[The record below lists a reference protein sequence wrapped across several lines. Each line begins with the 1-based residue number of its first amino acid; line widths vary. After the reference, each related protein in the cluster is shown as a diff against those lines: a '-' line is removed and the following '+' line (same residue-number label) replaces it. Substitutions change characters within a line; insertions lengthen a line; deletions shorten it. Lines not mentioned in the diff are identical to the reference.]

1 MLFKSHRP
9 RPIVNYHAYRPHP
22 VLHMAEKEGQFELLA
37 SCTIGGVLA
46 QKYRSLKTGIVV
58 CLAQVE
64 GPLVNGFF
72 CLGKYNLYNLYF

>member
-1 MLFKSHRP
+1 
-9 RPIVNYHAYRPHP
+9 
-22 VLHMAEKEGQFELLA
+22 MAEKEGQFELLA

-58 CLAQVE
+58 CFAQVE

-72 CLGKYNLYNLYF
+72 CLGKYNLYI